1 VVNGDVAQTDLAE
14 KSGLGRIIRMIK
26 GQMLPFPVIEMTVD
40 DIVRSDVCATWI
52 KAFIKEE
59 AA

>member
-1 VVNGDVAQTDLAE
+1 
-14 KSGLGRIIRMIK
+14 
-26 GQMLPFPVIEMTVD
+26 MTVD